1 MFMET
6 LKGIVVNLVTVL
18 IFISAIELIMPSN
31 KMKKYIKFILGLILI
46 TVILNPILKLTSNGE
61 KDLFSNIKSYEDI
74 LSKDEDKTDTS
85 TINTVEKDDK
95 SDLRKR
101 VFIDNFNKNC
111 DNLLKNKFKNMKF
124 KSETDCEIDFK
135 NINVTIKKLK
145 IGVADNKVSKIKKVV
160 INEGKS
166 DEEKVND
173 EQYSE
178 IVNYVCDELNIPK
191 DKIEV
196 YQMKSDSN

>member
-178 IVNYVCDELNIPK
+178 IVNYVSDELNIPK